1 MTDMQNDE
9 ISSRTGF
16 LNRTVTCRVT
26 EVGLEIQSDG
36 DIALIGYDGFTEIR
50 FDRRGSGR
58 AVLIVKTSEGTTTTL
73 RFVSE
78 AASAMEI
85 DDFVKSL
92 LERAARLSPTTRFV
106 IGPSQTKWVASW
118 VGLFA
123 SGAVLAAATW
133 SVSAGGQ
140 FGSVLLPVGVALVN
154 LAVVLPILRSGRP
167 RRYTAADVPSAL
179 S

>member
-1 MTDMQNDE
+1 MTDVKNDE
-9 ISSRTGF
+9 IHSTTGF
-16 LNRTVTCRVT
+16 LNRSVTCRIAKA
-26 EVGLEIQSDG
+26 GLEVLRDG
-36 DIALIGYDGFTEIR
+36 HTTLIGYDGFTEIR

-73 RFVSE
+73 RFVPE
-78 AASAMEI
+78 AAAAMEI

-92 LERAARLSPTTRFV
+92 IDRVGHLSPKTRFV
-106 IGPSQTKWVASW
+106 IGPSQTQWVASW
-118 VGLFA
+118 GGLFA
-123 SGAVLAAATW
+123 SGAVLAATAW

-140 FGSVLLPVGVALVN
+140 LGSVLLPVGVALVN

-167 RRYTAADVPSAL
+167 RRYTAADAISAL